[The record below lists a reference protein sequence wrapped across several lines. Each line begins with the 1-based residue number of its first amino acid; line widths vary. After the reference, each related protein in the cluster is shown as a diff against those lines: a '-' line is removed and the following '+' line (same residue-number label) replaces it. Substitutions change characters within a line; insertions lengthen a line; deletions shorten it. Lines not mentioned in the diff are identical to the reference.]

1 MKRYRKIVELHFG
14 LDIGKKS
21 REFKYI
27 FARACYYYLL
37 RKFTTYSLHD
47 IGKSIGKNHATV
59 INGLKQLDG
68 MIQCKEINISLYN
81 SLMSKFNV
89 DMENG
94 KAKVTLKQLVLDY
107 NYLLLEND
115 KLKAQIEELK
125 ETIYKL
131 ADLE

>member
-47 IGKSIGKNHATV
+47 IGRSIGKNHATV

>member
-1 MKRYRKIVELHFG
+1 
-14 LDIGKKS
+14 
-21 REFKYI
+21 
-27 FARACYYYLL
+27 
-37 RKFTTYSLHD
+37 
-47 IGKSIGKNHATV
+47 
-59 INGLKQLDG
+59 
-68 MIQCKEINISLYN
+68 YN